1 LSGLDALTRRA
12 RGLAAALAG
21 AHGAPSDRLR
31 AEQIDLLFRNV
42 GPGVI
47 GAGVANLVLELMLVR
62 LDAIDLVKGVCWLAY
77 IVGCMA
83 AHLTLL
89 YSYRRAAF
97 DETKWRR
104 WATAFTFI
112 GFLEGAGW
120 GWAPVGL
127 DGSGRVEV
135 QLLITCV
142 TLIVAAAA
150 VPAFGS
156 YLPAFFALFAPAT
169 LPYALVAP
177 MSDEPIVNATA
188 YLMPIYVLTV
198 AAMAVQMSR
207 KFRELVTLRLKA
219 GELADHLRSQ
229 IDMVETA
236 LIAKSNFL
244 AAASHDLRQP
254 VHAISLFVGALRDL
268 ALPEKGE
275 RLARQ
280 IENSVTAL
288 DGLFAALLDI
298 SRLDAN
304 SVEVRR
310 NVVGIGPL
318 LQRIGQDFFTEA
330 ATKGIEIRV
339 QPCRALA
346 HTDPILLERILR
358 NLISNAVRYTPRGRV
373 LVGCRRR
380 GAQVEIQ
387 VWDTGVGIAP
397 EHRDLVFKEYFQVNN
412 SERDRTK
419 GLGLGLAIVQRLA
432 RLLDSRLSFRS
443 TLGAG
448 SCFAVTAPLAAA
460 NLVELAA
467 VGARGVQGAEKGLI
481 AVVDDEAPILAG
493 MSALLAGWGYEVV
506 AAASG
511 EEAVARLA
519 ACPLRPDLVIS
530 DHRLREGESGLDVIE
545 RLRAEYNAE
554 IPALLISGD
563 TSAELRAAAR
573 ALNAVLLHKPTPNG
587 KLRAAISTSLA
598 ASRRERLSAR
608 S

>member
-1 LSGLDALTRRA
+1 
-12 RGLAAALAG
+12 
-21 AHGAPSDRLR
+21 
-31 AEQIDLLFRNV
+31 
-42 GPGVI
+42 
-47 GAGVANLVLELMLVR
+47 
-62 LDAIDLVKGVCWLAY
+62 
-77 IVGCMA
+77 MA
-83 AHLTLL
+83 AHLMLL
-89 YSYRRAAF
+89 HFYRRAAF

-104 WATAFTFI
+104 WATGFSSI

-135 QLLITCV
+135 QLLIACV
-142 TLIVAAAA
+142 TLIVATAA

-177 MSDEPIVNATA
+177 MSDQSIINASA

-207 KFRELVTLRLKA
+207 KFKELVTLRLKA
-219 GELADHLRSQ
+219 GELADELRSQ
-229 IDMVETA
+229 VDMVETA

-280 IENSVTAL
+280 IESSVTAL

-310 NVVGIGPL
+310 SLVGVGPL
-318 LQRIGQDFFTEA
+318 LARIGQDFFAEA
-330 ATKGIEIRV
+330 VTKGIEIRV
-339 QPCRALA
+339 QPCRALV
-346 HTDPILLERILR
+346 HTDPILLERMLR
-358 NLISNAVRYTPRGRV
+358 NLISNAVRYTLRGRV
-373 LVGCRRR
+373 LVGCRWR
-380 GAQVEIQ
+380 GAEVEIQ
-387 VWDTGVGIAP
+387 VWDTGIGIAP

-432 RLLDSRLSFRS
+432 RLLECRLTVSSR
-443 TLGAG
+443 LGAG
-448 SCFAVTAPLAAA
+448 SCFAVTAPLAAP

-467 VGARGVQGAEKGLI
+467 VAGARGVQGAERELI
-481 AVVDDEAPILAG
+481 AVVDDEAPILSG
-493 MSALLAGWGYEVV
+493 MSALLSGWGYEVV

-511 EEAVARLA
+511 EEAVAQLS
-519 ACPLRPDLVIS
+519 ACPTRPDLVIS
-530 DHRLREGESGLDVIE
+530 DQRLREGESGLDVIE

-563 TSAELRAAAR
+563 TSAELRAQAR

-587 KLRAAISTSLA
+587 KLRAAISASLA
-598 ASRRERLSAR
+598 ASRRERLAAR
-608 S
+608 P